1 MLIIGPITFLGIL
14 QGESVWTS
22 ILNFSTINY
31 WLNHRG
37 AWFIVM
43 LIPLYAITPL
53 HYLECNRTNA
63 ATTYNMAV
71 VLSLVVMACIKV
83 DFSCVFAA
91 KLFDNI
97 QFVTFRL
104 PAFFIGYML
113 APYAKEDK
121 SVSLVW
127 MLIIPL
133 IVVAAMRFLHFGYWP
148 GFLVL
153 PLVVFSCCILRHTGC
168 VARKTLSFFGKISL
182 ESYLFNTTIGSVLIF
197 LFPKIHES
205 YLNNNGYLHYVAIL
219 IIGTL
224 LAYSVNKICERIILK
239 NRIFVTIKYFFEVY
253 PPKRMWRKLWIGLSS
268 LPMLPQ
274 HRARILK
281 LGGVNI
287 KGRSMIYGGV
297 GIDTVYPDKIYIGK
311 GVRITAGTKILT
323 HYLDPTQPGVHFRKG
338 EVHIEN
344 DVFIGVIVCICSSVT
359 IGEGAIVGAGSV
371 VTKNIPPYQVW
382 AGNPARYIK
391 DRAR

>member
-1 MLIIGPITFLGIL
+1 MRIENPILALYRGTEYFSLARTFRIAWGGVKYWYSVRYKRILIPYVLIIGPITFLGIL

-37 AWFIVM
+37 AWFIAM

-63 ATTYNMAV
+63 ATTYNIAV
-71 VLSLVVMACIKV
+71 VLFLVVMACIKV

-91 KLFDNI
+91 KLFDSI

-168 VARKTLSFFGKISL
+168 VARKTLSFFG
-182 ESYLFNTTIGSVLIF
+182 N
-197 LFPKIHES
+197 
-205 YLNNNGYLHYVAIL
+205 A
-219 IIGTL
+219 
-224 LAYSVNKICERIILK
+224 
-239 NRIFVTIKYFFEVY
+239 
-253 PPKRMWRKLWIGLSS
+253 
-268 LPMLPQ
+268 
-274 HRARILK
+274 
-281 LGGVNI
+281 
-287 KGRSMIYGGV
+287 
-297 GIDTVYPDKIYIGK
+297 
-311 GVRITAGTKILT
+311 
-323 HYLDPTQPGVHFRKG
+323 
-338 EVHIEN
+338 
-344 DVFIGVIVCICSSVT
+344 
-359 IGEGAIVGAGSV
+359 
-371 VTKNIPPYQVW
+371 
-382 AGNPARYIK
+382 
-391 DRAR
+391 